1 MNFAGACHVEPDG
14 YGGARTPPARTSS
27 WARANPHMVRHAIDD
42 FRVRQQ
48 RLGFLVIDRRRRNPV
63 GHGLGKGCVTEPL
76 ALKAEIVLGNKSSGP
91 HGCQTQLNRSLN
103 DLFALRSS
111 RHHDG
116 LPRRLRSALTA
127 RIDVGIA
134 VGNGDVGE
142 TGPPIC
148 ADEAAVRLVTFEL
161 VDDLEKRQRSLLAVA
176 RLDGELAGVF
186 TLPVPHFGHVLQR
199 DAEFLGDEK
208 FGAGEL
214 GARGAGNFHRQHDL
228 LGHLR
233 ERHQVLHLANGLDLA
248 RHPHQCDALEARIAK
263 QLKIG
268 CQAVARLPAADHL
281 ILAVG
286 DKGLRHPWAVRVSPH
301 DDHGIGQPRAQRG
314 EHERR
319 SRAACGRARR
329 GRADW
334 WTSRQGSG
342 GICRSSAPPVCGSG
356 RRSCP
361 PRQGW
366 RCPSPDRHRGK
377 ANSPRMTSLQV
388 RPREPACGRR

>member
-1 MNFAGACHVEPDG
+1 MVTEVRGRRAP
-14 YGGARTPPARTSS
+14 TSS

-91 HGCQTQLNRSLN
+91 HGCQTQFNRSLH

-116 LPRRLRSALTA
+116 LPRRLRSALAA

-142 TGPPIC
+142 TGPPIW
-148 ADEAAVRLVTFEL
+148 ADQAAVRLVTFEL

-176 RLDGELAGVF
+176 RLYGELAGVF

-228 LGHLR
+228 LRHLR
-233 ERHQVLHLANGLDLA
+233 ERHQVLHLANSLDLA

-319 SRAACGRARR
+319 SRAACGRSRQDARIGGRQDEALAEYACPALRRRAAPAEDPALR
-329 GRADW
+329 GR
-334 WTSRQGSG
+334 
-342 GICRSSAPPVCGSG
+342 G
-356 RRSCP
+356 RGVF
-361 PRQGW
+361 PRTDIEAK
-366 RCPSPDRHRGK
+366 RTVL
-377 ANSPRMTSLQV
+377 A
-388 RPREPACGRR
+388 